1 MLTYSQGRSK
11 MIEPMRYYYD
21 IHDLEHIENVYSEQT
36 EDGQRM
42 YNTPDGNKYPSVTTV
57 IGLETREHIKLWRQ
71 RIGEEKANRITA
83 GASRRGTKMHNIFEN
98 YLRAETDDIGIENP
112 LQKEMFLAVQPVLD
126 EITPIALEAP
136 LWSDE
141 LRMAGRVDCIGILND
156 ELCIIDF
163 KTSAK
168 HKDEKYIKSYFMQE
182 TAYACMVNE
191 LTGEQPTNLVT
202 IVAIEGGYSQMFMT
216 EPYGY
221 IDDLVKLRKR
231 YESLYGV

>member
-71 RIGEEKANRITA
+71 RIGERRSNRITA

-126 EITPIALEAP
+126 EITPIAL
-136 LWSDE
+136 
-141 LRMAGRVDCIGILND
+141 GC
-156 ELCIIDF
+156 
-163 KTSAK
+163 TS
-168 HKDEKYIKSYFMQE
+168 
-182 TAYACMVNE
+182 MV
-191 LTGEQPTNLVT
+191 
-202 IVAIEGGYSQMFMT
+202 
-216 EPYGY
+216 
-221 IDDLVKLRKR
+221 R
-231 YESLYGV
+231 